1 MGTRRTLWVVG
12 GGSGMGRAVAVAAAE
27 TGWNVAVTGRRADA
41 VSETVRLIKTAGGEA
56 LEAPADAREAASLYE
71 AHERVIGL
79 WGPVTAVVLAA
90 GLNARARTWSDQNIE
105 EFAAIIDTN
114 LTSVARAIDL
124 VLPGMRAQGQG
135 NIVVVS
141 SRAAWRFSPGSGV
154 AYMTSKTGLSALVA
168 SLNDQESANGIKACH
183 LCPGDV
189 DTDFLS
195 MRPEIPDAGQ
205 RAKMLSAED
214 IARSVQFILD
224 SPQHVRIDELALSP
238 VGQR

>member
-1 MGTRRTLWVVG
+1 MGTQGTLWVVG
-12 GGSGMGRAVAVAAAE
+12 GGSGMGRAAAVVAAQK
-27 TGWNVAVTGRRADA
+27 GWNVAVTGRRADA
-41 VSETVRLIKTAGGEA
+41 VSETASLIRTAGGDA
-56 LEAPADAREAASLYE
+56 LEVPADARDEASLSE
-71 AHERVIGL
+71 AHKRIVGH

-90 GLNARARTWSDQNIE
+90 GLNAPARTWGDQNIG

-114 LTSVARAIDL
+114 LTSVARVIDL

-168 SLNDQESANGIKACH
+168 SLNDQEGANGIKACH

-195 MRPEIPDAGQ
+195 MRPEVPDAGQ
-205 RAKMLSAED
+205 RSKMLSAED

-238 VGQR
+238 IGQR